1 MMMIVRF
8 ESVSVADK
16 DLLTEFSV
24 QSHDIYGTRKAD
36 FEFTKQLFEVSDRSI
51 EHQTVE
57 VLKSTDDLV
66 GFYCI
71 DIQESGAVELT
82 HLFVKSGLQR
92 KGYGTIL
99 FNRCIEMAKRKGR
112 SQKLSWISDPDSVGF
127 YNKFGASVMGTEI
140 NLLNP
145 GVPVVLFE
153 LDLVEEHTQI
163 LTNACK

>member
-1 MMMIVRF
+1 MMIVRF
-8 ESVSVADK
+8 ESASVADK
-16 DLLTEFSV
+16 DLLAEFSV

-36 FEFTKQLFEVSDRSI
+36 FAFTKRLFEVSDRSI

-57 VLKSTDDLV
+57 VLKLADELV

-71 DIQESGAVELT
+71 DIHESGAVELT

-99 FNRCIEMAKRKGR
+99 FNRSIEMAKRKGGH
-112 SQKLSWISDPDSVGF
+112 KLSWISDPDSVGF
-127 YNKFGASVMGTEI
+127 YNKFGASEVGTEN

-153 LDLVEEHTQI
+153 LDLI
-163 LTNACK
+163 